1 MSMRNDI
8 EIKAQQYFTQRFG
21 VGFDQLLAPIDAANP
36 GGQSLRG
43 NGVYRTIQEA
53 RRHDDPTLPLGPW
66 ERELK
71 RADWNKVAA
80 LAVQALA
87 QKSKD
92 LQLAVW
98 LLEAQIN
105 RDGFAGVAPCLVLIE
120 RLCRLW
126 WEQLYPRA
134 DGADIQY
141 RINVI
146 HWANEKLLPVLRLVP
161 ITQAGR
167 EERELNWADWEQ
179 ARRAEQR
186 RAALSG
192 QAPEAAE
199 SVNALEYATVMAA
212 TASEWHVALHE
223 QLGDAL
229 AAIAELTRTLDEL
242 CGPDA
247 PSLQGLAALLEQ
259 IQLFVEAQLHKRG
272 VRLDRDEDAAIDEPA
287 TMEPTALDDGPI
299 HDRAAAYA
307 RLAQAAD
314 YLMQLEPHSPVPYL
328 IKRAV
333 AWGNLNT
340 AELYQELFVKF
351 GGQLNIFELLGIAA
365 QTGENRG

>member
-1 MSMRNDI
+1 MRHDI
-8 EIKAQQYFTQRFG
+8 DIKAQQYFTQRFG
-21 VGFDQLLAPIDAANP
+21 VAFDQLLAPIDAAHP

-53 RRHDDPTLPLGPW
+53 RRQDDPTLPLGPW

-71 RADWNKVAA
+71 RADWDKVAV

-134 DGADIQY
+134 DGADIEY

-186 RAALSG
+186 RAALNG

-199 SVNALEYATVMAA
+199 GVNALEYATAMAG

-229 AAIAELTRTLDEL
+229 AAIEELTRTLDEL
-242 CGPDA
+242 CGQDA
-247 PSLQGLAALLEQ
+247 PSLHGLAVLLEQ
-259 IQLFVEAQLHKRG
+259 IQLFIEAELHKRG
-272 VRLDRDEDAAIDEPA
+272 VHLDRDAATA
-287 TMEPTALDDGPI
+287 TEEQAAAELASADDGPI

-307 RLAQAAD
+307 QLARAAD
-314 YLMQLEPHSPVPYL
+314 YLLRIEPHSPVPYL

-351 GGQLNIFELLGIAA
+351 GGQLNIFELLGLQSESGAR
-365 QTGENRG
+365 EH